1 MAWSAHS
8 IASEWVIEEALEGK
22 KRGVLLPIRLENVEI
37 PFGFGVYQPGDF
49 IGWDGKAEHLEFLR
63 LAGEI
68 QGLLARHDAESQR
81 KADAIAAEQ
90 QRLAKEQALA
100 AQQARE
106 AAERQRSMDE
116 EAQRQREAAAA
127 AEKVRLTQ
135 EKAAADQKA
144 REARALEQAERK
156 KREQA
161 AAEDTARRAAE
172 AKAKQPQPLVDGLVL
187 EELTPPFWKKRHFQ
201 LGAAA
206 LSVAVVVIYMQQ
218 SEVVTMPEMIDIIPE
233 GSKPVSFTMGCKEGR
248 DDVEGGCDSDE
259 KPAHKVTLTKPYKL
273 AKTEVTVAQFR
284 AFVDATGYKTTAEEK
299 GSCWSWADGWK
310 EVKGNSWL
318 KLGFE
323 QGEDHPV
330 ACVSWDD
337 AQAYVD
343 WLKKETQNLYRLP
356 TEAEWEYAARGGK
369 EGAYP
374 WGQSIGKDNANCSGN
389 LCGDQFEYTSPVGS
403 FAANPFGLKDM
414 HGNVWEWVSD
424 WKGDYAAEPQQD
436 PKGPSSG
443 VERVVRGGSWSGLGG
458 GVRSAIRGRGDPA
471 MRDYDIGFRPAQGQ

>member
-1 MAWSAHS
+1 MHDIFLSYSTKDRDRLKPLFQALAQQGWSVFWDHQSIHTGENWHRKIEEAINNSRCVVVVWSKHS
-8 IASEWVIEEALEGK
+8 IQSEWVLEEASRGK
-22 KRGVLLPIRLENVEI
+22 ARNVLLPIRIDAIEP
-37 PFGFGVYQPGDF
+37 PFGFGMRQAGDF
-49 IGWDGKAEHLEFLR
+49 TGWNGKGDHPAFIE
-63 LAGEI
+63 
-68 QGLLARHDAESQR
+68 
-81 KADAIAAEQ
+81 
-90 QRLAKEQALA
+90 LA
-100 AQQARE
+100 AQIYGLLGRGSQPLPPPPKSRMGVVLAGVTAVAVTSGGIYLQQTGYFAGE
-106 AAERQRSMDE
+106 N
-116 EAQRQREAAAA
+116 AAAIA
-127 AEKVRLTQ
+127 QPVAPVAESKVVPAPVVTPPAPELPATPP
-135 EKAAADQKA
+135 
-144 REARALEQAERK
+144 
-156 KREQA
+156 
-161 AAEDTARRAAE
+161 
-172 AKAKQPQPLVDGLVL
+172 KQPEPKTL
-187 EELTPPFWKKRHFQ
+187 P
-201 LGAAA
+201 
-206 LSVAVVVIYMQQ
+206 
-218 SEVVTMPEMIDIIPE
+218 SEPEMVDIIAE

-248 DDVEGGCDSDE
+248 DDVEGDCDSDE

-284 AFVDATGYKTTAEEK
+284 AFVEATGYKTTAEEK

-343 WLKKETQNLYRLP
+343 WLKKETQNPYRLP

-374 WGQSIGKDNANCSGN
+374 WGQSIGKNNANCSGD
-389 LCGDQFEYTSPVGS
+389 LCGDKFEYTSPVDS

-436 PKGPSSG
+436 PKGSSSG
-443 VERVVRGGSWSGLGG
+443 ASRVLRGGSWGSIPGS
-458 GVRSAIRGRGDPA
+458 VRSANRFNYAPVY
-471 MRDYDIGFRPAQGQ
+471 RDYDVGFRPAQGQ